1 MRSLRSIALLAPL
14 PDERLAAVERLCRW
28 HQRDAGQLLISHRD
42 PSTDVYFLTAGKVR
56 AVIYSAA
63 GKAVAF
69 RDHGPGDTL
78 GELAAIDGRSRSA
91 SVEAL
96 EPCTMASLAAGD
108 FRQTLKDE
116 PSVAQ
121 ELMVHL
127 TGMVRILTDRVYE
140 FSTLAVSNRIHAEL
154 LRLSRGAEQA
164 DGSALISP
172 APLQADI
179 AERIST
185 HREAVAREF
194 GRLASVGVIARKGK
208 VLLIA
213 DVERLRR
220 MVGEASEE

>member
-1 MRSLRSIALLAPL
+1 MRSLHSIALLASL

-28 HQRDAGQLLISHRD
+28 HQRDTGQSLITYRD

-69 RDHGPGDTL
+69 RDHGPGDTF
-78 GELAAIDGRSRSA
+78 GELAAVDGRSRSA
-91 SVEAL
+91 SIEAL
-96 EPCTMASLAAGD
+96 EPCTIASLGASA
-108 FRQTLKDE
+108 FRRVLQDE
-116 PSVAQ
+116 PLVAQ

-127 TGMVRILTDRVYE
+127 TRLVRILTDRVYE
-140 FSTLAVSNRIHAEL
+140 FSTLAVSNRIQAEL

-194 GRLASVGVIARKGK
+194 SRLASVGVVARRGK
-208 VLLIA
+208 ALLIT
-213 DVERLRR
+213 DVKRLAR
-220 MVGEASEE
+220 MVSEASEE